1 MKMSLGKKIAL
12 MVIIIALIL
21 SGTCILVSNYVF
33 SNIMIS
39 EYEITADSMAA
50 TVAATTDGDRMKE
63 ITDKVKA
70 IYDASELKL
79 DNTRTDDP
87 QFEEYSE
94 QYIYLMD
101 DEAYLDIRDQLRKIQ
116 DVSEVD
122 CVYTLCPVPEDKTLI
137 YIVDAA
143 YDEDEIVTPG
153 CFDYAEEDCYKY
165 LEDLTKG
172 FPAFITDTPEYGW
185 MVTSCAPIYDSNGE
199 VVSFAAVDIS
209 MNDVMA
215 SEHRFLILLALIL
228 FILTCIVSA
237 VCILYVNN
245 RISAPIIRLTETA
258 KNYGQKKDDSNEHL
272 FTAININSGD
282 EIEILHKSM
291 IQMENDID
299 NYIISLTQT
308 EEQLTSVQQIAQRDS
323 LTGIR
328 NRTAYDKEIEKLEEE
343 AKNGLTEYGIGMIDL
358 NFLKFINDTFGHEQ
372 GNLAII
378 GLTKLVCKIF
388 AHSPVF
394 RIGGDEFAVILKN
407 DDYKNIKA
415 LEKTF
420 NDRINEL
427 AADDALL
434 PWEKISAALGYA
446 LFDPEKDKSTDD
458 VFKRADQ
465 NMYERKKAMKAQR
478 TIY

>member
-12 MVIIIALIL
+12 LVIIIALIL
-21 SGTCILVSNYVF
+21 SGTCLLVSNYVF
-33 SNIMIS
+33 RNIMES

-63 ITDKVKA
+63 ITEKVKS
-70 IYDASELKL
+70 IYDASELKI
-79 DNTRTDDP
+79 DNTQTEDP
-87 QFEEYSE
+87 KFDEYYE
-94 QYIYLMD
+94 QYIHLMD
-101 DEAYLDIRDQLRKIQ
+101 DEAYLEAREQLRKVQ

-143 YDEDEIVTPG
+143 YDEEEIVTPG
-153 CFDYAEEDCYKY
+153 CFDYAEESCYKY
-165 LEDLTKG
+165 LDDLTKG

-185 MVTSCAPIYDSNGE
+185 MVTSCAPIYDSDGN
-199 VVSFAAVDIS
+199 VVCFAAVDIS
-209 MNDVMA
+209 MNDVLA

-228 FILTCIVSA
+228 FVLTCIVSA

-245 RISAPIIRLTETA
+245 KISSPIIKLTETA
-258 KNYGQKKDDSNEHL
+258 KNYGQKNNNSNEHL

-299 NYIISLTQT
+299 NYITSLTRT
-308 EEQLTSVQQIAQRDS
+308 EEKLTSVQQLAQRDS

-358 NFLKFINDTFGHEQ
+358 NFLKYLNDTYGHEQ
-372 GNLAII
+372 GNTAII
-378 GLTKLVCKIF
+378 GLTKLVCKVF

-407 DDYKNIKA
+407 DDYKNINE
-415 LEKTF
+415 LEKIF
-420 NDRINEL
+420 NDRLSEL
-427 AADDALL
+427 AADESLL
-434 PWEKISAALGYA
+434 PWEKISAAFGYA
-446 LFDPEKDKSTDD
+446 MFDPATDKSTDD

-465 NMYERKKAMKAQR
+465 NMYERKKAMKAER